1 MRFRQNEG
9 EDDENLAVYS
19 RRRLDETKTLTKI
32 DSYKPTTKTKP
43 LFQWFQPG
51 PPGIPVREFPGIL
64 RKLRS
69 IIFFLLFHYLSSFIT
84 IYNKH

>member
-43 LFQWFQPG
+43 LFQWFQQ
-51 PPGIPVREFPGIL
+51 L
-64 RKLRS
+64 K
-69 IIFFLLFHYLSSFIT
+69 II
-84 IYNKH
+84 